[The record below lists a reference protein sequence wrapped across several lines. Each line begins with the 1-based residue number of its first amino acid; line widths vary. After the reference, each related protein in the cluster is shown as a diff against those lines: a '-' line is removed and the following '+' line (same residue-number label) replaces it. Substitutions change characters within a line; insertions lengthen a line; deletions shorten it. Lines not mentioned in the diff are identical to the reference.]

1 MINRFKTTEKSVRVI
16 EGDNTIVVEVEINAK
31 KPQIKK
37 YAEEIFNVKVSSVN
51 TLIKNN
57 KKYAYIKL
65 NAKNPAIDVATK
77 FGLI

>member
-1 MINRFKTTEKSVRVI
+1 MITKFKTTEKSVRVV
-16 EGDNTIVVEVEINAK
+16 EADNTLIVEVDMKGK

-37 YAEEIFNVKVSSVN
+37 AAEEMFKVKVKSVN
-51 TLIKNN
+51 TLIRAN

-65 NAKNPAIDVATK
+65 NEKFPAIDVATK